1 MGELS
6 LQGYLHGRSDHSPG
20 RPHGE
25 HASRKQRTMST
36 QLLEFNPT
44 SPLAI
49 SPAAEGAAAAWMA
62 RGACA
67 QSDPNIFFPHDG
79 VGVEIAKT
87 VCADCRVTSPCL
99 EYALANRIEHGVWG
113 GCSERQRR
121 RILRDRRAAA
131 RSNGLVAVA
140 A

>member
-1 MGELS
+1 MGGAATLRAAPTES
-6 LQGYLHGRSDHSPG
+6 
-20 RPHGE
+20 E
-25 HASRKQRTMST
+25 KTESRAPEAMST

-44 SPLAI
+44 I
-49 SPAAEGAAAAWMA
+49 EGTASAWMS

-67 QSDPNIFFPHDG
+67 QSDPNVFFPHDG
-79 VGVEIAKT
+79 VGVEVAKAI
-87 VCADCRVTSPCL
+87 CSDCRITGPCL
-99 EYALANRIEHGVWG
+99 EYALAHRIEHGVWG

-131 RSNGLVAVA
+131 RESGLVAVA

>member
-1 MGELS
+1 
-6 LQGYLHGRSDHSPG
+6 
-20 RPHGE
+20 
-25 HASRKQRTMST
+25 MST
-36 QLLEFNPT
+36 QLLEFNLI
-44 SPLAI
+44 SPLAD
-49 SPAAEGAAAAWMA
+49 SPTAEGAASTWMA

-67 QSDPNIFFPHDG
+67 QSNPNVFFPHDG
-79 VGVEIAKT
+79 VGVEIAKAI
-87 VCADCRVTSPCL
+87 CADCRATSPCL

-131 RSNGLVAVA
+131 RSTGLVAVA

>member
-1 MGELS
+1 
-6 LQGYLHGRSDHSPG
+6 
-20 RPHGE
+20 
-25 HASRKQRTMST
+25 MST
-36 QLLEFNPT
+36 QLLEFNPAGPST
-44 SPLAI
+44 AGPST
-49 SPAAEGAAAAWMA
+49 AEGAASTWMA

-67 QSDPNIFFPHDG
+67 QSDPNVFFPHDG
-79 VGVEIAKT
+79 VGVEVAKAI
-87 VCADCRVTSPCL
+87 CADCRVTGPCL
-99 EYALANRIEHGVWG
+99 EYALTHRIEHGVWG

>member
-1 MGELS
+1 MN
-6 LQGYLHGRSDHSPG
+6 
-20 RPHGE
+20 
-25 HASRKQRTMST
+25 T

-44 SPLAI
+44 I
-49 SPAAEGAAAAWMA
+49 EGTASAWMS

-67 QSDPNIFFPHDG
+67 QSDPNVFFPHDG
-79 VGVEIAKT
+79 VGVEIAKAI
-87 VCADCRVTSPCL
+87 CSDCRIAGPCL
-99 EYALANRIEHGVWG
+99 EYALAHRIEHGVWG

-131 RSNGLVAVA
+131 RETGLVAVA

>member
-1 MGELS
+1 
-6 LQGYLHGRSDHSPG
+6 
-20 RPHGE
+20 
-25 HASRKQRTMST
+25 MST

-44 SPLAI
+44 I
-49 SPAAEGAAAAWMA
+49 EGTASAWMS

-67 QSDPNIFFPHDG
+67 QSDPNVFFPHDG
-79 VGVEIAKT
+79 VGVEIAKAI
-87 VCADCRVTSPCL
+87 CSDCRIPVPCL
-99 EYALANRIEHGVWG
+99 EYALAHRIEHGVWG

-131 RSNGLVAVA
+131 RETGLVAVA